1 MIRSITGQ
9 ELSALQER
17 LCLEEAYIL
26 YSNLFLRADRCIALA
41 QTRNEEIRLV
51 GTYLKGLPFHAFTF
65 HAYAGTDLS
74 AEEMI
79 GVFKEALQLPA
90 REAVRGV
97 ITVSEGCLSR
107 LTIPHIQ
114 SGKTMLL
121 MKWSDTTLLLPKS
134 DYRFLDMSHLDA
146 VNKLAAEVGMLS
158 FRKEELT
165 ETPHIGLFSP
175 SGDLMSMAGFHIYHE
190 RYVEIG
196 NIGTSPAH
204 RNNGWGTRITS
215 DICRLAREKSP
226 HVYLCVFEE
235 NRPAVAIYEKLGFVT
250 AARYA
255 YLECML

>member
-1 MIRSITGQ
+1 MIRSITEQ
-9 ELSALQER
+9 ERSALLER
-17 LCLEEAYIL
+17 LCVEEAYIL

-41 QTRNEEIRLV
+41 QTRNEEICLV

-65 HAYAGTDLS
+65 HAWAGTEHS

-79 GVFKEALQLPA
+79 GAFKEALRLPTQ
-90 REAVRGV
+90 EAVSGV
-97 ITVSEGCLSR
+97 ITVSEECLSR
-107 LTIPHIQ
+107 LAIPHIQ
-114 SGKTMLL
+114 SRKTMLL
-121 MKWSDTTLLLPKS
+121 MRWRDTTLLLPKS
-134 DYRFLDMSHLDA
+134 DYRFLDKSHLDA
-146 VNKLAAEVGMLS
+146 VNKLASEVGMIS
-158 FRKEELT
+158 FREEELT

-175 SGDLMSMAGFHIYHE
+175 AGDLMSMAGFHIFHE

-204 RNNGWGTRITS
+204 QNRGWGTRITS

-235 NRPAVAIYEKLGFVT
+235 NRPAVAVYEKLGFVT

-255 YLECML
+255 YLECTL